1 MFKANNN
8 ILLDC
13 LHVKESGAK
22 VLLIKLLEELVN
34 TKNLIILL
42 DQCIVL
48 DEKLIEK
55 HHIIR
60 LKSSLLHRAYFYF
73 KNNNSFCK
81 IFTFNN
87 LPPFFNSKTPS
98 YVYFHNTLLLE
109 KNNHI
114 YSVKQ
119 KIILRLKK
127 ILIIRLKKNVDFWL
141 VQTTHVSKLLVSAFE
156 VKLDKV
162 MLLPIIP
169 NCEYSLNNNYKR
181 VSNRMIYVSTG
192 FEYKNHF
199 RLIQAFCASHTLHN
213 LGTLVLTVDKKFE
226 KLSKFI
232 KSKIEL
238 GFPIINLGEVKR
250 EKIIEEY
257 LKSEFVIFP
266 SLTESFGLGIVEGLN
281 LGCKLIGANLPYTHS
296 IAKTNYLF
304 DPYCVDSISE
314 QISKSFFNKQSETLL
329 TVIDKSKFIKYEIE
343 K

>member
-1 MFKANNN
+1 
-8 ILLDC
+8 
-13 LHVKESGAK
+13 
-22 VLLIKLLEELVN
+22 
-34 TKNLIILL
+34 
-42 DQCIVL
+42 
-48 DEKLIEK
+48 
-55 HHIIR
+55 
-60 LKSSLLHRAYFYF
+60 
-73 KNNNSFCK
+73 
-81 IFTFNN
+81 
-87 LPPFFNSKTPS
+87 
-98 YVYFHNTLLLE
+98 
-109 KNNHI
+109 
-114 YSVKQ
+114 
-119 KIILRLKK
+119 
-127 ILIIRLKKNVDFWL
+127 
-141 VQTTHVSKLLVSAFE
+141 
-156 VKLDKV
+156 

-213 LGTLVLTVDKKFE
+213 RGTLVLTVDKKFE

-238 GFPIINLGEVKR
+238 GFPIINLGELKR